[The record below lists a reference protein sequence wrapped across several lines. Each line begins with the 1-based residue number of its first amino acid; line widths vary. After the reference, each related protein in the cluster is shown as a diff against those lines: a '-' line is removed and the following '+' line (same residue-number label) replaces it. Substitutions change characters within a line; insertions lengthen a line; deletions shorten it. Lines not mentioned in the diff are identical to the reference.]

1 MADLLASIHASRL
14 ALRKALLLAAVLL
27 CIAAPWARA
36 AAPFLPVARPVPGGI
51 AVVPVGPANEAA
63 PLVRFGEQRVMVVPS
78 AGQWLALVGLPL
90 AQEPGEAAIEVTSP
104 GQAARRVG
112 FTVTGF
118 PYATQALRV
127 APRHVDLEPADAAR
141 AERERPHI
149 RKMLTTWSD
158 AAPPTLKLELPVQGR
173 RSSPF
178 GLRRTFNGQSRNPH
192 SGLDLAG
199 PVGTPVLAPAAGR
212 VIDVGDYFFNGLSV
226 FVDHGQGLVTLYC
239 HLSAIDVRVGD
250 QVKVGD
256 RLGAVGATGRVTG
269 PHLHWGVALNG
280 AMIDPELLLAR

>member
-1 MADLLASIHASRL
+1 LLHASAL
-14 ALRKALLLAAVLL
+14 AQRAALLLTVLL
-27 CIAAPWARA
+27 LVTAPWARA
-36 AAPFLPVARPVPGGI
+36 SAPFLPAARPVPGGI
-51 AVVPVGPANEAA
+51 AVVPVGPANDPA
-63 PLVRFGEQRVMVVPS
+63 PIVRFGEQRVMVVAS

-90 AQEPGEAAIEVTSP
+90 ALEPGETAIEVSAP
-104 GQAARRVG
+104 GKAARRISL
-112 FTVTGF
+112 TVTDY

-127 APRHVDLEPADAAR
+127 APRHVNLAPADAAR
-141 AERERPHI
+141 AERERLHI
-149 RKMLTTWSD
+149 RKILTTWSD
-158 AAPPTLKLELPVQGR
+158 AAPATLELALPVQGR

-239 HLSAIDVRVGD
+239 HLSAIDVKVGD
-250 QVKVGD
+250 RVAVGD
-256 RLGAVGATGRVTG
+256 RLGAIGATGRVTG

>member
-1 MADLLASIHASRL
+1 MTLADLRIAWRIPRRL
-14 ALRKALLLAAVLL
+14 LPALLVGITPVALAD
-27 CIAAPWARA
+27 
-36 AAPFLPVARPVPGGI
+36 APFLPQARPVPGGI
-51 AVVPVGPANEAA
+51 ALLPVGPAQEQA
-63 PLVRFGEQRVMVVPS
+63 PLVRFGDQRVMVVAS
-78 AGQWLALVGLPL
+78 GGQWLALVGLPL
-90 AQEPGEAAIEVTSP
+90 AQEPGGASIEVTAP
-104 GQAARRVG
+104 GKTARSMN
-112 FTVTGF
+112 FEVTGY

-127 APRHVDLEPADAAR
+127 APRHVDLAPADAAR

-158 AAPPTLKLELPVQGR
+158 AAPPTLRLELPVQGR

-212 VIDVGDYFFNGLSV
+212 VIDVGDYFFNGQSV
-226 FVDHGQGLVTLYC
+226 FVDHGHGLVTMYC

-250 QVKVGD
+250 VVAVGD

>member
-1 MADLLASIHASRL
+1 MADHRIASR
-14 ALRKALLLAAVLL
+14 ALRQLAAALLLSAAL
-27 CIAAPWARA
+27 APLARA
-36 AAPFLPVARPVPGGI
+36 GAAFLPQARAVPGGI
-51 AVVPVGPANEAA
+51 AVVPIGAA
-63 PLVRFGEQRVMVVPS
+63 REPVPLVRFGEQRVMVVAS
-78 AGQWLALVGLPL
+78 ADQWLAVVGLPL
-90 AQEPGEAAIEVTSP
+90 AQEPGQAAIEVTAP
-104 GQAARRVG
+104 GQAARRIS
-112 FTVTGF
+112 FDVTAY

-127 APRHVDLEPADAAR
+127 APRHVDLAPADAER

-149 RKMLTTWSD
+149 RKMLTIWSD
-158 AAPPTLKLELPVQGR
+158 AAPPTLQLELPVQGR

-199 PVGTPVLAPAAGR
+199 AVGTPVLAPAAGR

-226 FVDHGQGLVTLYC
+226 FVDHGHGLVTLYC

-250 QVKVGD
+250 QVEVGD
-256 RLGAVGATGRVTG
+256 RLGAIGATGRVTG

-280 AMIDPELLLAR
+280 AMVDPELLLAR

>member
-1 MADLLASIHASRL
+1 MTVADVQIARRSPSRWVPT
-14 ALRKALLLAAVLL
+14 LLLAALL
-27 CIAAPWARA
+27 VPPARA
-36 AAPFLPVARPVPGGI
+36 AAPFLPQARAVPGGI
-51 AVVPVGPANEAA
+51 AVVPVGAAREPA
-63 PLVRFGEQRVMVVPS
+63 PRVRFGEQRVMVVAS
-78 AGQWLALVGLPL
+78 ADQWLALVGLPL
-90 AQEPGEAAIEVTSP
+90 APEPGQAAIEVTAP
-104 GQAARRVG
+104 GQAVRRIN
-112 FTVTGF
+112 FDVTGY

-127 APRHVDLEPADAAR
+127 APRHVDLAPADAAR

-158 AAPPTLKLELPVQGR
+158 VAPTTLRLELPVQGR

-212 VIDVGDYFFNGLSV
+212 VIDVGDYFFNGQSV
-226 FVDHGQGLVTLYC
+226 FVDHGHGLVTLYC

-256 RLGAVGATGRVTG
+256 RLGAIGATGRVTG

-280 AMIDPELLLAR
+280 AMVDPELLLAP

>member
-1 MADLLASIHASRL
+1 MTVADLRMAWRTLRRL
-14 ALRKALLLAAVLL
+14 FPALLLLTVAST
-27 CIAAPWARA
+27 ARA
-36 AAPFLPVARPVPGGI
+36 DAPFLPEARPVPGGI
-51 AVVPVGPANEAA
+51 ALLPVGSARDPA
-63 PLVRFGEQRVMVVPS
+63 PVVRFGEQRVMVVAS
-78 AGQWLALVGLPL
+78 DGQWLALVGLPL
-90 AQEPGEAAIEVTSP
+90 AQEPGPASIEVTAP
-104 GQAARRVG
+104 GKPARG
-112 FTVTGF
+112 ISFDVTGF

-127 APRHVDLEPADAAR
+127 APRHVDLAPADAAR
-141 AERERPHI
+141 VERERPHI
-149 RKMLTTWSD
+149 RRMLTTWSD
-158 AAPPTLKLELPVQGR
+158 AAPSTLQFALPVQGR

-199 PVGTPVLAPAAGR
+199 AVGTPVVAPAAGR

-226 FVDHGQGLVTLYC
+226 FVDHGHGLVTLYC

-250 QVKVGD
+250 IVAVGD
-256 RLGAVGATGRVTG
+256 RLGAIGATGRVTG